1 MTKKG
6 IKSSA
11 ANFVITFL
19 YRPHTL
25 THVQTR
31 FYWHKEASGTPVPNS
46 TDIPLSRI
54 HLHLHYFPV
63 CSATLLAIFLPFF
76 PPFSTR
82 LRTRLLLFL
91 VSFAALQN
99 VLTCYDFDF
108 NFRSC
113 RRDKKDTLAA
123 DVGASNIYQSQDSEL
138 KSELSWDL
146 EHIGVRSRWERN
158 RNIANLAMS

>member
-1 MTKKG
+1 MCKPVFIG
-6 IKSSA
+6 IKKQVEHL
-11 ANFVITFL
+11 F
-19 YRPHTL
+19 
-25 THVQTR
+25 QTPP
-31 FYWHKEASGTPVPNS
+31 T
-46 TDIPLSRI
+46 SRCRGFI
-54 HLHLHYFPV
+54 CICIISLFARQP
-63 CSATLLAIFLPFF
+63 FWPFF
-76 PPFSTR
+76 SLFSSPFSTR

-108 NFRSC
+108 NFSSC

>member
-1 MTKKG
+1 MCKPVFIG
-6 IKSSA
+6 IKKQVEHL
-11 ANFVITFL
+11 F
-19 YRPHTL
+19 
-25 THVQTR
+25 QTPP
-31 FYWHKEASGTPVPNS
+31 T
-46 TDIPLSRI
+46 SRCRGFI
-54 HLHLHYFPV
+54 CICIISLFARQP
-63 CSATLLAIFLPFF
+63 FWPFF
-76 PPFSTR
+76 SLFSSPFSTR

-138 KSELSWDL
+138 KPELSWDL
-146 EHIGVRSRWERN
+146 EHIGARSRWERN